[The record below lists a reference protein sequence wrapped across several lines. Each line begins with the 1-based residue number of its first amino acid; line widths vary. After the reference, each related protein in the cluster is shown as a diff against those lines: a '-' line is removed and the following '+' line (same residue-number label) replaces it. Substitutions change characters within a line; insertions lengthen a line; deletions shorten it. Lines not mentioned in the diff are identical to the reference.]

1 MADHRNQAGELA
13 EALSRSVEAVCR
25 HYLSAGRRS
34 GHHWLVGDVDNTPGR
49 SLYVR
54 LTGPTSGKGA
64 AGRWCDAAT
73 GQHGDLLDLIWLNRG
88 YGSLRDAMDEARSF
102 LALPPRSTLNSFAAR
117 GPWLASPC
125 PAPTS
130 TRPADRALRNS
141 DTVAAAR
148 RLFAS
153 GTPIQGTLA
162 ERYLRARCID
172 LTQVD
177 VSPSSRYSID
187 LRSTEPLAPSAL
199 RFHPAAFYRDASDS
213 PRQTWP
219 ALLAA
224 VTDPAGT
231 ITGVHRT
238 YLDASLDPGRL
249 GKAPVASPRRSLG
262 QLAGN
267 GVRLRLRDSAVLLV
281 GEGIETVLSLA
292 PLFPDAGAIAAL
304 SAAHLTMLVLPS
316 APATLL
322 VARDNDAA
330 GRNSAERLRDR
341 AEAAGLAA
349 TVLRPRLIDFN
360 ADLRRWGH
368 HALADRVRSQLP
380 AERRRWNVA

>member
-1 MADHRNQAGELA
+1 MLWPIIATRPANWPRRCRAA
-13 EALSRSVEAVCR
+13 SRPCAATT
-25 HYLSAGRRS
+25 LSAGRRS

-54 LTGPTSGKGA
+54 LNGPTSGKGA
-64 AGRWCDAAT
+64 PGRWCDAAT
-73 GQHGDLLDLIWLNRG
+73 SQHGDLLDLIRLNRG

-102 LALPPRSTLNSFAAR
+102 LALPRPDPKPYHPSDRGPRS
-117 GPWLASPC
+117 
-125 PAPTS
+125 
-130 TRPADRALRNS
+130 S
-141 DTVAAAR
+141 DTVAMAR

-153 GTPIQGTLA
+153 GQPIRDTLA
-162 ERYLRARCID
+162 QRYLQARGID
-172 LTQVD
+172 LAGLD
-177 VSPSSRYSID
+177 
-187 LRSTEPLAPSAL
+187 AGAL
-199 RFHPAAFYRDASDS
+199 RFHPAAHYREAPDT

-231 ITGVHRT
+231 VMGVHRT
-238 YLDASLDPGRL
+238 YLDPGLDSARL

-267 GVRLRLRDSAVLLV
+267 GARLRFGDSPVLLV
-281 GEGIETVLSLA
+281 GEGLETVLSLM
-292 PLFPDAGAIAAL
+292 PLFPDAAAIAAL
-304 SAAHLTMLVLPS
+304 SAAHLAMLALPS
-316 APATLL
+316 ATTTLL

-330 GRNSAERLRDR
+330 GRDAAERLFER
-341 AEAAGLAA
+341 AGSAGLAA

-368 HALADRVRSQLP
+368 GALAERVRAQLP
-380 AERRRWNVA
+380 TGGRRRDVA

>member
-1 MADHRNQAGELA
+1 MTDHRNQAGELA

-34 GHHWLVGDVDNTPGR
+34 GHHWAVGDVDNTPGR

-73 GQHGDLLDLIWLNRG
+73 GQHGDLLDLVRLNRR
-88 YGSLRDAMDEARSF
+88 YGSLRHAMDEARSF
-102 LALPPRSTLNSFAAR
+102 LALPR
-117 GPWLASPC
+117 

-130 TRPADRALRNS
+130 TRTVDRNPRGS
-141 DTVAAAR
+141 DTVTAAR
-148 RLFAS
+148 RLFAH
-153 GTPIQGTLA
+153 GQPIRGTLA
-162 ERYLRARCID
+162 ERYLAARGID

-177 VSPSSRYSID
+177 V
-187 LRSTEPLAPSAL
+187 TAL
-199 RFHPAAFYRDASDS
+199 RFHPAAHYREAPDS

-238 YLDASLDPGRL
+238 YLDPSLDPARL

-262 QLAGN
+262 QIAGN
-267 GVRLRLRDSAVLLV
+267 GAHLRSRDSPVLLV
-281 GEGIETVLSLA
+281 GEGLETVLSLM

-304 SAAHLTMLVLPS
+304 SAAHLVMLSL
-316 APATLL
+316 APALATLL
-322 VARDNDAA
+322 IARDNDAA
-330 GRNSAERLRDR
+330 GRNAAERLRER
-341 AEAAGLAA
+341 AKVAGLAA

-368 HALADRVRSQLP
+368 DGLAERVRAQLP
-380 AERRRWNVA
+380 TAGRHRNVA

>member
-13 EALSRSVEAVCR
+13 EALSRSAEAVCC

-34 GHHWLVGDVDNTPGR
+34 GHHWTVGDVDNTPGR
-49 SLYVR
+49 SLFVR

-64 AGRWCDAAT
+64 VGRWCDAAT
-73 GQHGDLLDLIWLNRG
+73 GQHGDLLDLIRLNRG
-88 YGSLRDAMDEARSF
+88 HNDLRDAMDEARSF
-102 LALPPRSTLNSFAAR
+102 LALPPRSTPNSFAAR

-125 PAPTS
+125 PAPTH
-130 TRPADRALRNS
+130 DRRVDRGPRSS
-141 DTVAAAR
+141 DTRAMAR

-153 GTPIQGTLA
+153 GQPIRGTLA
-162 ERYLRARCID
+162 ERYLGARGID

-177 VSPSSRYSID
+177 VS
-187 LRSTEPLAPSAL
+187 AL
-199 RFHPAAFYRDASDS
+199 RFHPAAHYREAPEG

-224 VTDPAGT
+224 VTDPADT
-231 ITGVHRT
+231 IMGVHRT
-238 YLDASLDPGRL
+238 YLDPSLDPARL
-249 GKAPVASPRRSLG
+249 GKAPVAAPRRSLG

-267 GVRLRLRDSAVLLV
+267 GARFGPRDSQVLLV
-281 GEGIETVLSLA
+281 GEGLETVLSLM
-292 PLFPDAGAIAAL
+292 PLFPDAAAAAAL
-304 SAAHLTMLVLPS
+304 SAAHLIMLALSS
-316 APATLL
+316 AITTLL
-322 VARDNDAA
+322 IARDNDAA
-330 GRNSAERLRDR
+330 GSNAAERLRDR

-368 HALADRVRSQLP
+368 DALAERVRAQLP
-380 AERRRWNVA
+380 MGGRRRDVAVRGGPSGS

>member
-1 MADHRNQAGELA
+1 MADHRNQAGKLA

-34 GHHWLVGDVDNTPGR
+34 GHHWMVGDVDNTPGR

-54 LTGPTSGKGA
+54 LVGPTSGKGA

-73 GQHGDLLDLIWLNRG
+73 GQHGDLLDLIRLNRG
-88 YGSLRDAMDEARSF
+88 YGDLRDAMDEARSF
-102 LALPPRSTLNSFAAR
+102 LALPRPD
-117 GPWLASPC
+117 PKPHH
-125 PAPTS
+125 
-130 TRPADRALRNS
+130 PADRGPRNS

-148 RLFAS
+148 HLFAS
-153 GTPIQGTLA
+153 GQPIRGTLA
-162 ERYLRARCID
+162 ERYLRARGID
-172 LTQVD
+172 LAGLD
-177 VSPSSRYSID
+177 
-187 LRSTEPLAPSAL
+187 AGAL
-199 RFHPAAFYRDASDS
+199 RFHPAAHYREAPDS
-213 PRQTWP
+213 PRQTFP

-224 VTDPAGT
+224 VTGPPGT

-238 YLDASLDPGRL
+238 YLDPGLDPARL

-267 GVRLRLRDSAVLLV
+267 GARLRSYDGPVLLV
-281 GEGIETVLSLA
+281 GEGIETVLSLL
-292 PLFPDAGAIAAL
+292 PLFPDAGAVAAL
-304 SAAHLTMLVLPS
+304 SAAHLAMLALPP
-316 APATLL
+316 ALATLL

-330 GRNSAERLRDR
+330 GRNAAERLRER

-368 HALADRVRSQLP
+368 DALAERVRAQLP
-380 AERRRWNVA
+380 MVGRRCDIA

>member
-1 MADHRNQAGELA
+1 MADHRNQAGGLA
-13 EALSRSVEAVCR
+13 EALSRSAEAVCR

-34 GHHWLVGDVDNTPGR
+34 GHHWTVGDVDNTPGR
-49 SLYVR
+49 SLFVR

-73 GQHGDLLDLIWLNRG
+73 GQHGDLLDLIRLNRRHND
-88 YGSLRDAMDEARSF
+88 LRDAMDEARSF
-102 LALPPRSTLNSFAAR
+102 LALP
-117 GPWLASPC
+117 C
-125 PAPTS
+125 PAPT
-130 TRPADRALRNS
+130 PDRRTHRGPRSS
-141 DTVAAAR
+141 DTMAMAR
-148 RLFAS
+148 LLFAS
-153 GTPIQGTLA
+153 GQPIRGTLA
-162 ERYLRARCID
+162 ERYLGARGID
-172 LTQVD
+172 LADVD
-177 VSPSSRYSID
+177 V
-187 LRSTEPLAPSAL
+187 SAL
-199 RFHPAAFYRDASDS
+199 RFHPAAHYREAPDS

-238 YLDASLDPGRL
+238 YLDPSFDFRRL

-262 QLAGN
+262 QIAGN
-267 GVRLRLRDSAVLLV
+267 GARLRSRDSPVLLV

-304 SAAHLTMLVLPS
+304 SAAHLAMLVLPS

-341 AEAAGLAA
+341 AEAAGLAVA
-349 TVLRPRLIDFN
+349 VLRPRLIDFN

-368 HALADRVRSQLP
+368 DALADRVRSQLP
-380 AERRRWNVA
+380 AGRRRWNVA

>member
-1 MADHRNQAGELA
+1 MADHRSQAGELT

-54 LTGPTSGKGA
+54 LVGPTSGKGA
-64 AGRWCDAAT
+64 AGRWCDGAT
-73 GQHGDLLDLIWLNRG
+73 GQHGDLLDLIRLNRG

-102 LALPPRSTLNSFAAR
+102 LSLPR
-117 GPWLASPC
+117 
-125 PAPTS
+125 PAPKPYHPAER
-130 TRPADRALRNS
+130 RPGNS

-153 GTPIQGTLA
+153 GQPVRGTLA
-162 ERYLRARCID
+162 ERYLLARGID
-172 LTQVD
+172 LAGLD
-177 VSPSSRYSID
+177 
-187 LRSTEPLAPSAL
+187 AGAL
-199 RFHPAAFYRDASDS
+199 RFHPAAHYRETPDS

-219 ALLAA
+219 TLLAA

-231 ITGVHRT
+231 VMGVHRT
-238 YLDASLDPGRL
+238 YLDPGLDPARL
-249 GKAPVASPRRSLG
+249 GKAPVVSPRRSLG

-267 GVRLRLRDSAVLLV
+267 GARLRSRDSPVLLV
-281 GEGIETVLSLA
+281 GEGLETVLSLM
-292 PLFPDAGAIAAL
+292 PLFPDADAVAAL
-304 SAAHLTMLVLPS
+304 SAAHLAMLALPP
-316 APATLL
+316 ALATLL

-330 GRNSAERLRDR
+330 GRNAAERLRER

-368 HALADRVRSQLP
+368 DALAERVRAQLP
-380 AERRRWNVA
+380 AGGRHRDVA

>member
-1 MADHRNQAGELA
+1 
-13 EALSRSVEAVCR
+13 
-25 HYLSAGRRS
+25 
-34 GHHWLVGDVDNTPGR
+34 
-49 SLYVR
+49 
-54 LTGPTSGKGA
+54 
-64 AGRWCDAAT
+64 
-73 GQHGDLLDLIWLNRG
+73 
-88 YGSLRDAMDEARSF
+88 MDEARSF
-102 LALPPRSTLNSFAAR
+102 LAL
-117 GPWLASPC
+117 PC

-130 TRPADRALRNS
+130 TRPADCALRNS

-148 RLFAS
+148 RLFAFGRS
-153 GTPIQGTLA
+153 IRGTLA
-162 ERYLRARCID
+162 ERYLVARGID

-177 VSPSSRYSID
+177 VSP
-187 LRSTEPLAPSAL
+187 L
-199 RFHPAAFYRDASDS
+199 RFHPAAHYRETPEG

-249 GKAPVASPRRSLG
+249 GKAAVASPRRSLG

-304 SAAHLTMLVLPS
+304 SAAHLTMLVLPQC
-316 APATLL
+316 PTTLL
-322 VARDNDAA
+322 IARDNDAA
-330 GRNSAERLRDR
+330 GRNSAERLRER
-341 AEAAGLAA
+341 AEAAGLAVA
-349 TVLRPRLIDFN
+349 VLRPRLIDFN

-368 HALADRVRSQLP
+368 DALAERVRSQLP

>member
-13 EALSRSVEAVCR
+13 EALSRSAEAVCR

-73 GQHGDLLDLIWLNRG
+73 GQNGDLLDLVRLNRN

-102 LALPPRSTLNSFAAR
+102 LALPRPV
-117 GPWLASPC
+117 
-125 PAPTS
+125 PTS
-130 TRPADRALRNS
+130 TCPADRHPRGS
-141 DTVAAAR
+141 DTIAMAR

-153 GTPIQGTLA
+153 GTPIRGTLA
-162 ERYLRARCID
+162 ERYLRARSID
-172 LTQVD
+172 LTAIEA
-177 VSPSSRYSID
+177 R
-187 LRSTEPLAPSAL
+187 AL
-199 RFHPAAFYRDASDS
+199 RFHPAAFYRDAPES

-304 SAAHLTMLVLPS
+304 SAAHLAMLVLPQC
-316 APATLL
+316 PTTLL
-322 VARDNDAA
+322 IARDNDAA
-330 GRNSAERLRDR
+330 GRNSAERLRGR
-341 AEAAGLAA
+341 AEAAGLAVA
-349 TVLRPRLIDFN
+349 VLRPRLIDFN

-368 HALADRVRSQLP
+368 DALAARVRSQLP

>member
-25 HYLSAGRRS
+25 HYLSSGRRS

-54 LTGPTSGKGA
+54 LVGPTSGKGA

-73 GQHGDLLDLIWLNRG
+73 GQHGDLLDLIRLNRG

-102 LALPPRSTLNSFAAR
+102 LALPRLTPR
-117 GPWLASPC
+117 
-125 PAPTS
+125 S
-130 TRPADRALRNS
+130 TRPADRGPRSS
-141 DTVAAAR
+141 DTVAMAR

-153 GTPIQGTLA
+153 GQPIRGTLA
-162 ERYLRARCID
+162 ERYLQGRGID
-172 LTQVD
+172 FAD
-177 VSPSSRYSID
+177 ID
-187 LRSTEPLAPSAL
+187 AGAL
-199 RFHPAAFYRDASDS
+199 RLHPAAHYREAPDS
-213 PRQTWP
+213 PRQTFP

-231 ITGVHRT
+231 VTGVHRT
-238 YLDASLDPGRL
+238 YLDPRPDVSLEPWRL

-267 GVRLRLRDSAVLLV
+267 GARLRSRDGAVLLV
-281 GEGIETVLSLA
+281 GEGIETVLSLM
-292 PLFPDAGAIAAL
+292 PLFPDAGAVAAL
-304 SAAHLTMLVLPS
+304 SAAHLVLLALPS
-316 APATLL
+316 ATTTLL
-322 VARDNDAA
+322 IARDNDAA
-330 GRNSAERLRDR
+330 GRNAAERLRER

-368 HALADRVRSQLP
+368 DALAERVRSQVP
-380 AERRRWNVA
+380 MGGRRRDVA

>member
-1 MADHRNQAGELA
+1 MADHRKQAGELA
-13 EALSRSVEAVCR
+13 EALSRSAEAVCR

-54 LTGPTSGKGA
+54 LVGPTSGKGA
-64 AGRWCDAAT
+64 VGRWCDAAT
-73 GQHGDLLDLIWLNRG
+73 GHHGDLLDLIRLNRG

-102 LALPPRSTLNSFAAR
+102 LALPRPD
-117 GPWLASPC
+117 PKPYH
-125 PAPTS
+125 
-130 TRPADRALRNS
+130 PADRGPRTF
-141 DTVAAAR
+141 DTIAIAR

-153 GTPIQGTLA
+153 GQPIRGTLA
-162 ERYLRARCID
+162 ERYLRTRGID
-172 LTQVD
+172 LAGID
-177 VSPSSRYSID
+177 ASI
-187 LRSTEPLAPSAL
+187 L
-199 RFHPAAFYRDASDS
+199 RFHPTAHYREASDS

-224 VTDPAGT
+224 ATDPTGT
-231 ITGVHRT
+231 VTGVHRT
-238 YLDASLDPGRL
+238 YLDPRPDASLEPWRL

-267 GVRLRLRDSAVLLV
+267 GTRLRFYDGPVLLV
-281 GEGIETVLSLA
+281 GEGIETVLSLM

-304 SAAHLTMLVLPS
+304 SAAHLVLLALPS
-316 APATLL
+316 ATTTLL
-322 VARDNDAA
+322 IARDNDAA
-330 GRNSAERLRDR
+330 GRGAAERLRER

-360 ADLRRWGH
+360 ADLRRWGMDV
-368 HALADRVRSQLP
+368 LAERVRAQLP
-380 AERRRWNVA
+380 TGGRRRDVA

>member
-1 MADHRNQAGELA
+1 MRP
-13 EALSRSVEAVCR
+13 R
-25 HYLSAGRRS
+25 
-34 GHHWLVGDVDNTPGR
+34 
-49 SLYVR
+49 
-54 LTGPTSGKGA
+54 
-64 AGRWCDAAT
+64 AT
-73 GQHGDLLDLIWLNRG
+73 GTRTPLTKRPHGRTPTK
-88 YGSLRDAMDEARSF
+88 LR
-102 LALPPRSTLNSFAAR
+102 LA
-117 GPWLASPC
+117 W
-125 PAPTS
+125 
-130 TRPADRALRNS
+130 
-141 DTVAAAR
+141 
-148 RLFAS
+148 
-153 GTPIQGTLA
+153 
-162 ERYLRARCID
+162 
-172 LTQVD
+172 
-177 VSPSSRYSID
+177 
-187 LRSTEPLAPSAL
+187 PLAPSAL
-199 RFHPAAFYRDASDS
+199 RFHPAAFYRDAPES

-238 YLDASLDPGRL
+238 YLDPSSDFRRL

-267 GVRLRLRDSAVLLV
+267 GVRLRFRDSAVLLV

-304 SAAHLTMLVLPS
+304 SAAHLAMLALPP

-330 GRNSAERLRDR
+330 ARNSAERLRDR
-341 AEAAGLAA
+341 AEAAGLAVA
-349 TVLRPRLIDFN
+349 VLRPRLIDFN

-368 HALADRVRSQLP
+368 DALADRVRSQLP

>member
-1 MADHRNQAGELA
+1 MSDQRSQAGELA

-34 GHHWLVGDVDNTPGR
+34 GHNWTVGDVDNTPGR

-54 LTGPTSGKGA
+54 LVGPTSGKGA
-64 AGRWCDAAT
+64 AGRWCDGAT
-73 GQHGDLLDLIWLNRG
+73 GQHGDLLDLIRLNRS

-102 LALPPRSTLNSFAAR
+102 LSLPR
-117 GPWLASPC
+117 
-125 PAPTS
+125 PAPKPYHPAER
-130 TRPADRALRNS
+130 RPGNS

-153 GTPIQGTLA
+153 GQPIRGTLA
-162 ERYLRARCID
+162 ERYLLARGID
-172 LTQVD
+172 LAGLD
-177 VSPSSRYSID
+177 
-187 LRSTEPLAPSAL
+187 AGAL
-199 RFHPAAFYRDASDS
+199 RFHPAAHYRETPDS

-219 ALLAA
+219 TLLAA
-224 VTDPAGT
+224 VTDPPGT

-238 YLDASLDPGRL
+238 YLDPRPDISLALGRL

-267 GVRLRLRDSAVLLV
+267 GARLRSHDGPVLLV
-281 GEGIETVLSLA
+281 GEGIETVLSLM
-292 PLFPDAGAIAAL
+292 PLFPDAGAVAAL
-304 SAAHLTMLVLPS
+304 SAAHLVLLALPS
-316 APATLL
+316 ATTTLL
-322 VARDNDAA
+322 IARDNDAA
-330 GRNSAERLRDR
+330 GRNAAERLCER
-341 AEAAGLAA
+341 AEVAGLAA

-368 HALADRVRSQLP
+368 DALAERVRAQLP
-380 AERRRWNVA
+380 TGRRPRDVA

>member
-1 MADHRNQAGELA
+1 MA
-13 EALSRSVEAVCR
+13 
-25 HYLSAGRRS
+25 
-34 GHHWLVGDVDNTPGR
+34 
-49 SLYVR
+49 
-54 LTGPTSGKGA
+54 
-64 AGRWCDAAT
+64 
-73 GQHGDLLDLIWLNRG
+73 
-88 YGSLRDAMDEARSF
+88 EARSF
-102 LALPPRSTLNSFAAR
+102 LALPR
-117 GPWLASPC
+117 

-130 TRPADRALRNS
+130 TRTADRDPRGS
-141 DTVAAAR
+141 DTIAVAR

-153 GTPIQGTLA
+153 GQPIRGTLA
-162 ERYLRARCID
+162 ERYLRARSID
-172 LTQVD
+172 LTAIEAR
-177 VSPSSRYSID
+177 PSSRHSID

-199 RFHPAAFYRDASDS
+199 RFHPAAFYRDAPES

-238 YLDASLDPGRL
+238 YLDPSFDFRRL

-304 SAAHLTMLVLPS
+304 SAAHLAMLVLPQC
-316 APATLL
+316 PTTLL
-322 VARDNDAA
+322 IARDNDAA
-330 GRNSAERLRDR
+330 GRNSAERLRER
-341 AEAAGLAA
+341 AEAAGLAVA
-349 TVLRPRLIDFN
+349 VLRPRLIDFN

-368 HALADRVRSQLP
+368 DALAERVGSQLP

>member
-1 MADHRNQAGELA
+1 MTDHRNQAGELA

-64 AGRWCDAAT
+64 AGRWCDAAA
-73 GQHGDLLDLIWLNRG
+73 GQHGDLLDLIRLNRG
-88 YGSLRDAMDEARSF
+88 YGSLRDAMAEARSF
-102 LALPPRSTLNSFAAR
+102 LALPRPAPMPSHQSDR
-117 GPWLASPC
+117 GPG
-125 PAPTS
+125 
-130 TRPADRALRNS
+130 NS
-141 DTVAAAR
+141 ATITAAR

-162 ERYLRARCID
+162 ERYLAARGID
-172 LTQVD
+172 LAAVD
-177 VSPSSRYSID
+177 VGPSSRHSID

-199 RFHPAAFYRDASDS
+199 RFHPAAFYRDAPDS

-238 YLDASLDPGRL
+238 YLDPSFDFRRL

-304 SAAHLTMLVLPS
+304 SAAHLAMLALPS
-316 APATLL
+316 APTTLL
-322 VARDNDAA
+322 IARDNDAA

-341 AEAAGLAA
+341 AEAAGLSVA
-349 TVLRPRLIDFN
+349 VLRPRLIDFN

-368 HALADRVRSQLP
+368 DALADRVRSQLP